1 MDWGFGFCH
10 QEGREPGGF
19 EILEEET
26 HTLSTGHQHM
36 QSLADGG
43 TTGKASPPIGHN
55 NPPPDRTFKRRWVTA
70 LFAAPKKPYGAISM
84 AFKVYVEMDS
94 QGRGASISDD
104 EFRDSCGISDGSCR
118 VFKKWLVDN
127 EFIRIE
133 VRGQRGRKS
142 TFQATI
148 PGEIPAPPAAISDE
162 IPAANAASP
171 DKYRQPSPVIEM
183 EIPATT
189 AAISGIAAPDAGILP
204 ASRAPIRARLEP
216 PSGVLLLVS
225 EEVKGSEEPPLPPK
239 GGGGPTPLD
248 ALKAFEAYN
257 EIAQQCGLP
266 QAAKLTGDRQRRIIA
281 RLRDYGLEG
290 WHQALS
296 NIEKSAFL
304 RGMTDHNFRADLDF
318 MCQAKSFGR
327 LHDGGYGNGA
337 HAKPKESSLSK
348 IDRMVDAAL
357 GNLTS
362 DQQRRLT

>member
-94 QGRGASISDD
+94 QGRGASISND

-148 PGEIPAPPAAISDE
+148 PGEIPAPPAAIPDE
-162 IPAANAASP
+162 IPADNAASP
-171 DKYRQPSPVIEM
+171 PPEYRQPSPPIEP
-183 EIPATT
+183 EIPAT
-189 AAISGIAAPDAGILP
+189 AAASSGIPAPPAANSP
-204 ASRAPIRARLEP
+204 ASRVPERAQMESLRDSYTPGSEGKTPFYPPSDGERVTFENGRLEIRN
-216 PSGVLLLVS
+216 GLKQFWLEKFGDEELLDLAVIQAAGYVQPNSHTRSLEVQVS
-225 EEVKGSEEPPLPPK
+225 SQLAG
-239 GGGGPTPLD
+239 
-248 ALKAFEAYN
+248 ALKKQRDQDARYARAVKTGSKAPVNREPA
-257 EIAQQCGLP
+257 EDRS
-266 QAAKLTGDRQRRIIA
+266 AKL
-281 RLRDYGLEG
+281 
-290 WHQALS
+290 
-296 NIEKSAFL
+296 
-304 RGMTDHNFRADLDF
+304 RA
-318 MCQAKSFGR
+318 QNEQIRKEFGF
-327 LHDGGYGNGA
+327 D
-337 HAKPKESSLSK
+337 KE
-348 IDRMVDAAL
+348 A
-357 GNLTS
+357 
-362 DQQRRLT
+362 